1 MTTRLQQGNPCAC
14 EQLREGKEEH
24 KEMTNSST
32 DYSCEL
38 ISCRLRKTIGLPV
51 QSAGNK
57 PKSR

>member
-32 DYSCEL
+32 DCSCEL

-51 QSAGNK
+51 QSAGN
-57 PKSR
+57 